1 MIEHEIQ
8 AFGRR
13 LGMESLALNHD
24 GMAQLDIE
32 GIGSFFLER
41 QEKGGQRHLLVYL
54 SAPVQEYDADAYRRL
69 LEHCD
74 YRKAYPLPLSSGVF
88 SGKAVLLT
96 YLDEHTATAADIE
109 NAFRFL
115 AEIMYE

>member
-1 MIEHEIQ
+1 
-8 AFGRR
+8 
-13 LGMESLALNHD
+13 MEDLALNDD
-24 GMAQLDIE
+24 GMAQLNIE

-41 QEKGGQRHLLVYL
+41 QEKSGQRHLLVYL
-54 SAPVQEYDADAYRRL
+54 SAPVQEYDAESCRRL

-74 YRKAYPLPLSSGVF
+74 YRRAYPLPLSTGVF

-96 YLDEHTATAADIE
+96 YLDEQKATAADIE

>member
-13 LGMESLALNHD
+13 LGMEGLALNHD

-41 QEKGGQRHLLVYL
+41 QEKGGQRYLLVYL
-54 SAPVQEYDADAYRRL
+54 SASVQDYDVEAYRRL
-69 LEHCD
+69 LAHCD
-74 YRKAYPLPLSSGVF
+74 YRRAYPLPLSSGVF

>member
-13 LGMESLALNHD
+13 LGMESLALNHE
-24 GMAQLDIE
+24 GMAQLNIE

-54 SAPVQEYDADAYRRL
+54 SAPVQEYDAEAYRRL
-69 LEHCD
+69 LSHCD

-88 SGKAVLLT
+88 AGKAVLLT

-109 NAFRFL
+109 NAFRCL
-115 AEIMYE
+115 AEIMYD

>member
-13 LGMESLALNHD
+13 LGMKNLALNSE
-24 GMAQLDIE
+24 GLAQLNIE

-41 QEKGGQRHLLVYL
+41 QEKSGQRHLLIYL
-54 SAPVQEYDADAYRRL
+54 SAPAQEYDAEVCRRL
-69 LEHCD
+69 LAHCD
-74 YRKAYPLPLSSGVF
+74 YRRAYPLPLSAGVF
-88 SGKAVLLT
+88 SGRAVLLT
-96 YLDEHTATAADIE
+96 HLDEQEATAADIE

>member
-1 MIEHEIQ
+1 MIEYEIQ

-13 LGMESLALNHD
+13 LGMESLALNHE

-32 GIGSFFLER
+32 GMGSFFLER
-41 QEKGGQRHLLVYL
+41 QEKGGQRHLLIYL
-54 SAPVQEYDADAYRRL
+54 SAPVQEYDAESCRRL
-69 LEHCD
+69 LSHCD
-74 YRKAYPLPLSSGVF
+74 YRRAYSLPLSAGVF
-88 SGKAVLLT
+88 SGKAILLT
-96 YLDEHTATAADIE
+96 FLDEQKASAADIE